1 MPQSVRNW
9 SLLFAALTLA
19 MAPVTPSKSQV
30 IVGSFLSTNSS
41 GFQVQHLQIKNTN
54 AVVKRKHKS
63 HRESASRK
71 APTMQNAKPL
81 FSWEDIQEFQIA
93 HLKNWEK
100 WYAMYRLRH

>member
-41 GFQVQHLQIKNTN
+41 GFHPP
-54 AVVKRKHKS
+54 S
-63 HRESASRK
+63 HRQLYKPEGIKKHLSMIHKK
-71 APTMQNAKPL
+71 AKQQKSL
-81 FSWEDIQEFQIA
+81 FSWEDIQEFHLS